1 MKKRI
6 PGKALAAKD
15 AASKKQEPTSAD
27 IARLHRKI
35 GAAEEAG
42 KDTPAQN
49 KNLGLSR

>member
-15 AASKKQEPTSAD
+15 AASKKQEPTKAE

-42 KDTPAQN
+42 KNEPPQN
-49 KNLGLSR
+49 QGFGLSR